1 MGARAVAVGRD
12 FFSGYAGL
20 GLYYAWVFIS
30 FNSSRVMGIDGRELS
45 VMHVL
50 SAVSAMAVFLG
61 VIAGF
66 RWLVQWS
73 FRRAVLLLVVAG
85 MVGAVG
91 TLLFSWPPLAS
102 SVGCGELGAFMTGLG
117 CSPVVLAW
125 GAVYRRLEPRLM
137 VLFTLLSFAEAALL
151 YGLAEWA
158 GQVGGSVMV
167 SIMPLASALTV
178 IGSVQRDFC
187 GSDTRA
193 SHNMLRTFLV
203 SEGEG
208 RPSVGAVLPWHVF
221 AGLAAALFSYGGLRV
236 YLGDMA
242 AGVFANGALMVLPML
257 LAVIVFCVYSVIAS
271 RTALN
276 LGVLYRMT
284 ITIWTLAFMLLM
296 LLEQGQDDIAFFAAS
311 LSSVL
316 FEILTWAFLVETAR
330 AAHVS
335 ALPVFAAGRFAV
347 HFGIIAGEVTAF
359 FLAENVIGFAA
370 IAVCALVVS
379 AGFMFKDHDTTFTF
393 EGSATNGPLRGGG
406 PSEGFELVPDALTER
421 ARSGN
426 SEWVA
431 AALTKESER
440 TASFET
446 ASVAGGRASGP
457 EYKPEPSAVA
467 EASVGSPFAYD
478 ESSAVSLVAAPD
490 DLRQRIDA
498 LARRCHLSP
507 REREVF
513 ALWVT
518 GRGAKYIQER
528 LVISPATVKTHLRH
542 IYEKCGVH
550 SRAELMKRLEEIQ

>member
-1 MGARAVAVGRD
+1 MAIQRPGRVMGARAVAVGRD

-137 VLFTLLSFAEAALL
+137 VLFTSLSFAEAALL

-203 SEGEG
+203 
-208 RPSVGAVLPWHVF
+208 
-221 AGLAAALFSYGGLRV
+221 
-236 YLGDMA
+236 
-242 AGVFANGALMVLPML
+242 
-257 LAVIVFCVYSVIAS
+257 
-271 RTALN
+271 
-276 LGVLYRMT
+276 
-284 ITIWTLAFMLLM
+284 
-296 LLEQGQDDIAFFAAS
+296 
-311 LSSVL
+311 
-316 FEILTWAFLVETAR
+316 
-330 AAHVS
+330 
-335 ALPVFAAGRFAV
+335 
-347 HFGIIAGEVTAF
+347 
-359 FLAENVIGFAA
+359 
-370 IAVCALVVS
+370 
-379 AGFMFKDHDTTFTF
+379 
-393 EGSATNGPLRGGG
+393 
-406 PSEGFELVPDALTER
+406 
-421 ARSGN
+421 
-426 SEWVA
+426 
-431 AALTKESER
+431 
-440 TASFET
+440 
-446 ASVAGGRASGP
+446 
-457 EYKPEPSAVA
+457 
-467 EASVGSPFAYD
+467 
-478 ESSAVSLVAAPD
+478 
-490 DLRQRIDA
+490 
-498 LARRCHLSP
+498 
-507 REREVF
+507 
-513 ALWVT
+513 
-518 GRGAKYIQER
+518 
-528 LVISPATVKTHLRH
+528 
-542 IYEKCGVH
+542 
-550 SRAELMKRLEEIQ
+550 